1 MVVLNLV
8 VMVIVKTLDK
18 RTLTF
23 RNEKIEK
30 FNY

>member
-8 VMVIVKTLDK
+8 VMVTVKTLDK
-18 RTLTF
+18 STLTF
-23 RNEKIEK
+23 RTEKIDK